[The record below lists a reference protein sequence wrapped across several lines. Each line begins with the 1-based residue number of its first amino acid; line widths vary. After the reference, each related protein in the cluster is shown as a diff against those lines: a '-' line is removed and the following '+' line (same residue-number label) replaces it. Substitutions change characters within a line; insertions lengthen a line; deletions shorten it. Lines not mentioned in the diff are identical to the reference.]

1 MVCAMADVMMKRILG
16 MVVTAV
22 EIWSIICFAFLIVN
36 VWTPIL
42 KVPAKLILVLPDG
55 LAMESVMIF
64 ATMKQMVSM
73 EVTAAEMDLG
83 MHFGSAR
90 YVNAL
95 NNCKLAYDPKHLLI
109 K

>member
-1 MVCAMADVMMKRILG
+1 MMKRILG

-83 MHFGSAR
+83 MRFGSAP

-95 NNCKLAYDPKHLLI
+95 NNCKLAYDSKHLLI